1 MDIEQKKSRKNKLK
15 RDKIMARNKEDNL
28 IPFTSEQNR
37 EEASKNGKKGGVASG
52 EARRRKK
59 SMREL
64 AKIVNSLPLS
74 PKNKAQMPD
83 GIKEDEMTFQMGFII
98 KVYQQALKGDTKAM
112 KLWVDLSNTLDEEK
126 NKLEIKKLKAEINKL
141 NTETQAGSN
150 IEDLTPLADMLK
162 GEDED
167 NND

>member
-1 MDIEQKKSRKNKLK
+1 
-15 RDKIMARNKEDNL
+15 MAKYNEDNL
-28 IPFTSEQNR
+28 IPNNERSPSEVR
-37 EEASKNGKKGGVASG
+37 ENGRKGGFASG
-52 EARRRKK
+52 EARRKKK

-74 PKNKAQMPD
+74 PKNKAQMPA

-112 KLWVDLSNTLDEEK
+112 KLWVDLSNTLDEKKTE
-126 NKLEIKKLKAEINKL
+126 LEIKKLKAEIDKL

-150 IEDLTPLADMLK
+150 IEDLTPLADMLN
-162 GEDED
+162 ENTDD
-167 NND
+167 

>member
-1 MDIEQKKSRKNKLK
+1 
-15 RDKIMARNKEDNL
+15 MARKKEDNL
-28 IPFTSEQNR
+28 IPQAHTLTV
-37 EEASKNGKKGGVASG
+37 EELSRGGKKSV
-52 EARRRKK
+52 EARRKKK

-74 PKNKAQMPD
+74 PKNKAQMPA

-126 NKLEIKKLKAEINKL
+126 NKLEIKKLTAEINKQ
-141 NTETQAGSN
+141 NTEAQAGSN

-162 GEDED
+162 EEHED

>member
-1 MDIEQKKSRKNKLK
+1 MAK
-15 RDKIMARNKEDNL
+15 RKEDNL
-28 IPFTSEQNR
+28 IPQAHTLTLDEQS
-37 EEASKNGKKGGVASG
+37 AGGVASG
-52 EARRRKK
+52 EARRKKK

-74 PKNKAQMPD
+74 PKNKAQLPA

-141 NTETQAGSN
+141 NTEAQAGSN

-167 NND
+167 IDD

>member
-1 MDIEQKKSRKNKLK
+1 MAK
-15 RDKIMARNKEDNL
+15 RKEDNL
-28 IPFTSEQNR
+28 IPNNERSPIEVR
-37 EEASKNGKKGGVASG
+37 ENGRKGGIASG
-52 EARRRKK
+52 ETRRRQK

-74 PKNKAQMPD
+74 SKNKAQMPA

-112 KLWVDLSNTLDEEK
+112 KLWVELSNTLDEER
-126 NKLEIKKLKAEINKL
+126 NKLEIKKLKAEIQKL
-141 NTETQAGSN
+141 NDNAIASTN

-162 GEDED
+162 EEDE
-167 NND
+167 NNN